1 MLSLSPHN
9 ALYPLVLNSSLNGV
23 IEQDVAAIT
32 AAFHINILVGV
43 SLYRS
48 EAVVAAFPCRAVVV
62 GCSLRWPTAALPPI
76 PHLSQT
82 SVFPLF
88 FIRLTFPCTALV
100 RAWLHFIT
108 ARVAGC
114 PGCLA
119 SAGLH
124 ALPTLAISAIL
135 IPSYFDL
142 YA

>member
-1 MLSLSPHN
+1 MFSLTPHD
-9 ALYPLVLNSSLNGV
+9 ALYPLVLNSSLNCV

-32 AAFHINILVGV
+32 AAFHIYILVGV
-43 SLYRS
+43 SQYRS

-100 RAWLHFIT
+100 RVCDTSSQHAWPDVPGMSGLSGLSRA
-108 ARVAGC
+108 AR
-114 PGCLA
+114 LT
-119 SAGLH
+119 H
-124 ALPTLAISAIL
+124 AC
-135 IPSYFDL
+135 D
-142 YA
+142 